1 LQPHLVFN
9 QRATT
14 FVSVQQDQANNVTR
28 IAQVMKIW
36 ENQRGVHE
44 KFPTTSTKKISH
56 TQHQNNS
63 KAATKTQLKFHPF
76 PKTSSG
82 AFSFIIGFL

>member
-1 LQPHLVFN
+1 
-9 QRATT
+9 
-14 FVSVQQDQANNVTR
+14 
-28 IAQVMKIW
+28 M
-36 ENQRGVHE
+36 G
-44 KFPTTSTKKISH
+44 